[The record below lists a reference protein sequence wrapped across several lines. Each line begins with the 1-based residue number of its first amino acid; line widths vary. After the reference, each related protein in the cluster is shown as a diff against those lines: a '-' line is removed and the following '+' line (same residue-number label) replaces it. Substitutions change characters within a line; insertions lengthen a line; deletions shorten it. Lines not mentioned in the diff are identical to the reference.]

1 MLQVIESPY
10 LLPLINVRPKACS
23 TEGAMSAHLRLDGL
37 LCTTDYRVLQVM
49 KPALD
54 TFSIQTQICREITSA
69 MEAIN
74 HRRLD
79 AVIVDWSGEY
89 NPAHVLLATRSSSW
103 NSKSTILA
111 MVDPGPGML
120 NALRAGANFLIP
132 KPSDTR
138 GVSRCLRAAYGTILQ
153 QRRRVARCPVD
164 IPVFAKFSEIGK
176 VEARIID
183 LSVGGLALQ
192 CKQAVEVERQVSLSF
207 LLPESNILINV
218 AGKVVNADRK
228 GRAGICF
235 SFIPEDELK
244 LLENWLAVELAKLE
258 EAEIPVCEAEGKIH

>member
-1 MLQVIESPY
+1 M
-10 LLPLINVRPKACS
+10 A
-23 TEGAMSAHLRLDGL
+23 AHVRLDGL
-37 LCTTDYRVLQVM
+37 LCTSDHDVLRVLQ
-49 KPALD
+49 PALD
-54 TFSIQTQICREITSA
+54 SFAIQTQVCAEIESA
-69 MEAIN
+69 VEAIN

-79 AVIVDWSGEY
+79 AVIVDWKGEY
-89 NPAHVLLATRSSSW
+89 SPTRVLFATRSSSW
-103 NSKSTILA
+103 NSRSTILA

-153 QRRRVARCPVD
+153 QRRKVARCPVD
-164 IPVFAKFSEIGK
+164 IPVIAKFSEIGK

-192 CKQAVEVERQVSLSF
+192 CKQLIEVERQVSLSF

-218 AGKVVNADRK
+218 AGNVVNADRN

-235 SFIPEDELK
+235 SFIPHDELQ

-258 EAEIPVCEAEGKIH
+258 EAEIPVCETDGKDARP